1 MAGRGRRMDASQV
14 DSLVFVGINQESIL
28 FSFLFHCDKYLDKQR
43 LKEETVYLSLLSQA
57 TVYCVR
63 R

>member
-63 R
+63 K